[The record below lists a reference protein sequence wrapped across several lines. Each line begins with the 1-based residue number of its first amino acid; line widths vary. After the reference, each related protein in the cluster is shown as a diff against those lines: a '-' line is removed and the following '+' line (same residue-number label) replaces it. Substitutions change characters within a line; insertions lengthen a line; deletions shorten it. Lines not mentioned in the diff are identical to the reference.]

1 MLQRQQKSRFKD
13 KFVSGRKYHNEFVDY
28 VTDILEQLEEI
39 SVRQMFGGFGIYKNG
54 LMFALIADNEL
65 YFKADENAAKFF
77 QTYGSTQFTY
87 QNSSKNVKMS
97 YWKVVPEIF
106 DDQDMIKIWIDL
118 AYNVAIKNKKKP
130 KSPRAKI

>member
-1 MLQRQQKSRFKD
+1 M
-13 KFVSGRKYHNEFVDY
+13 SGRKYHNEFVDY